1 MALLLNL
8 IVNEED
14 SGMTLGLT
22 LGMKILLFF
31 TRSVFLI
38 SVGFY
43 LYFLS
48 RRKKQN
54 VVVQMWACIIIGM
67 LAGLAITVF
76 PVFIGTA
83 SWATIQY
90 SFMLY
95 SAFFVYAIW
104 KLSILVKARRH

>member
-67 LAGLAITVF
+67 LAGLAITVI